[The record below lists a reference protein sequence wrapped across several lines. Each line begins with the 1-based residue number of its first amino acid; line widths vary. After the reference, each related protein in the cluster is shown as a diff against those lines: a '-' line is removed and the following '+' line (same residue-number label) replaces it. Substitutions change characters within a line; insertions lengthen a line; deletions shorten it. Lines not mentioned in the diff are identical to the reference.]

1 MKSELYIRLAREDC
15 RLELPTGAYSDGQ
28 PMMQDEP
35 IKAYFTEAERGDLD
49 ALGHTGSGLVA
60 YVAPFNAEPKL
71 PCVIV
76 RDYWRHDVLKIE
88 TLRTFGG
95 ELVGYKMIVAG
106 GA

>member
-35 IKAYFTEAERGDLD
+35 IKAYFTEAERGELD
-49 ALGHTGSGLVA
+49 AIGHTGSGLVA
-60 YVAPFNAEPKL
+60 YVAPFATVPKL

-76 RDYWRHDVLKIE
+76 RDYWRHDVLKVE
-88 TLRTFGG
+88 TMRTFGG
-95 ELVGYKMIVAG
+95 ELVGYRMVVAG